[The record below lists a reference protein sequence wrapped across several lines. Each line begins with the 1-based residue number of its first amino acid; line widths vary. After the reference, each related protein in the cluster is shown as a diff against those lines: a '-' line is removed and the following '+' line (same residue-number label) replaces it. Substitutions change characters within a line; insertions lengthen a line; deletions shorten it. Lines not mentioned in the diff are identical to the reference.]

1 MCDIFM
7 CDPLTKTTTDN
18 HILVPMCIYGAI
30 NTWSS
35 TDGHIT
41 QGKPICMMVLSQS
54 PALSLLYISHHPS
67 WSPPALK
74 QPSPH
79 LLQIAVKKVSNA
91 LSADSAT
98 VKNARMLTDYDQKT
112 LPRAFLP
119 PHTHKKNWSAQIKV
133 IVHFIYSPPYHP
145 RCPCLS
151 FLSRKEIRF
160 LMKTFQDFSPC
171 NRLQWYP
178 NVPRSKI

>member
-67 WSPPALK
+67 WSPPALR

-79 LLQIAVKKVSNA
+79 LLHITTWLLMHHTCTSSTPPPFINLHVPPLWVWSYQRLRVMNRASVAGSETGSAGSLWFRFQLMFKTITFKA
-91 LSADSAT
+91 L
-98 VKNARMLTDYDQKT
+98 N
-112 LPRAFLP
+112 
-119 PHTHKKNWSAQIKV
+119 
-133 IVHFIYSPPYHP
+133 
-145 RCPCLS
+145 
-151 FLSRKEIRF
+151 
-160 LMKTFQDFSPC
+160 
-171 NRLQWYP
+171 
-178 NVPRSKI
+178 